1 VDNFFGSIFCGCS
14 FGFITRCCV
23 SKNHDFFAVFW
34 VFLFYKICPYLLDVY
49 GFILYNRNDI
59 FQYFK
64 IYLPFMDNI
73 EGIMYKGWKRR
84 CIDYENDISAKQKK
98 EKKGSWFQ
106 G

>member
-1 VDNFFGSIFCGCS
+1 
-14 FGFITRCCV
+14 
-23 SKNHDFFAVFW
+23 
-34 VFLFYKICPYLLDVY
+34 
-49 GFILYNRNDI
+49 
-59 FQYFK
+59 
-64 IYLPFMDNI
+64 MDNI